1 MKNLQTNDLMA
12 LSFLI
17 DEEIYLTKDER
28 KTISANKA
36 SFALNKEV
44 EIEVKDQSPSIETKE
59 EIEVKLEPSSV
70 EIKEDI
76 EVLAAPSAPQKE
88 FKYLGEN
95 NKYILIIVK
104 EPEAEFLK
112 PADLTFLLKIL
123 SAKKLTLDD
132 VAIINT
138 EKNDPLHF
146 DHLKNFFA
154 CNKIITFGI
163 NPKTLQ
169 ITTAVANKRSIFK
182 NTPVLGTWDL
192 PKLQTDEKK
201 KSIFWDE
208 LKTF

>member
-1 MKNLQTNDLMA
+1 MNKMHTNDLMA

-17 DEEIYLTKDER
+17 DDEIYLTKDEKKNIENDN
-28 KTISANKA
+28 KTLATEK
-36 SFALNKEV
+36 
-44 EIEVKDQSPSIETKE
+44 KE
-59 EIEVKLEPSSV
+59 EIEAIQELPIL
-70 EIKEDI
+70 EIKE
-76 EVLAAPSAPQKE
+76 EVANQSEISSPQTD

-104 EPEAEFLK
+104 EPEADFLK
-112 PADLTFLLKIL
+112 PVDLTFLLKIL

-138 EKNDPLHF
+138 EKNEALDF

-163 NPKTLQ
+163 NPKSIQ
-169 ITTAVANKRSIFK
+169 ITTAVANKTSMFK
-182 NTPVLGTWDL
+182 NIAVLGTWDL
-192 PKLQTDEKK
+192 PKLQSDEKK

>member
-17 DEEIYLTKDER
+17 DEEIYLTKDEK
-28 KTISANKA
+28 KTIVA
-36 SFALNKEV
+36 KEEIHQIKKEG
-44 EIEVKDQSPSIETKE
+44 EIEVKHELPIVEIKE
-59 EIEVKLEPSSV
+59 EIEVLPT
-70 EIKEDI
+70 I
-76 EVLAAPSAPQKE
+76 SAPQKE
-88 FKYLGEN
+88 FRYLGEN

-104 EPEAEFLK
+104 EPEVDFLK

-138 EKNDPLHF
+138 EKNGPLDF

-169 ITTAVANKRSIFK
+169 ITTAIANKTSIFK

-192 PKLQTDEKK
+192 PKLQSDEKK